1 VDDTGL
7 PRADHCGRAVL
18 FFEKLRQNDTRVI
31 EQNLSAIANLKSD
44 QINGWLSRN
53 GTNIEVV
60 ATSSLIAERVGK
72 WLSHGALPGAEKQ
85 KLRNRLEFMRKH
97 FFYREL
103 ALLDTVSVI
112 RPWLAV
118 FCV

>member
-1 VDDTGL
+1 MPLSNLSNSTEFLHRLAQRRRLDRFMPWMILVCLALIIAG
-7 PRADHCGRAVL
+7 GAVL

-72 WLSHGALPGAEKQ
+72 WLSHDALAHAGQSK
-85 KLRNRLEFMRKH
+85 
-97 FFYREL
+97 
-103 ALLDTVSVI
+103 T
-112 RPWLAV
+112 
-118 FCV
+118 